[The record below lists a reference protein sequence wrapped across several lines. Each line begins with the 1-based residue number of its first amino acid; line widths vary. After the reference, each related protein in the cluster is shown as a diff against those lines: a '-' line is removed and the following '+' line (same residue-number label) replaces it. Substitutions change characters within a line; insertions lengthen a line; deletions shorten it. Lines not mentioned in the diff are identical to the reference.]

1 MNNHV
6 TSGQASKAT
15 CVSRDRCVLRWLVT
29 RTHACAGEVGNTCS
43 RSGITLALSCR
54 GLHRVVAN
62 PVAGANAPHP
72 LPRRP

>member
-1 MNNHV
+1 
-6 TSGQASKAT
+6 
-15 CVSRDRCVLRWLVT
+15 VLRLLVA